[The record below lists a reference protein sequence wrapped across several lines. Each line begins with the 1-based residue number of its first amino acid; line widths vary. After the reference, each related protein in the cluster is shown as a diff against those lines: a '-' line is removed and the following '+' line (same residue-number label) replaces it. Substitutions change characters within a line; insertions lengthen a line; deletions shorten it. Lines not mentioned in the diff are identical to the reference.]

1 VLDTPTIVVRPARP
15 AEYAA
20 VGELSVDAYRHA
32 GVLVDS
38 YAAVLRDVASRARD
52 AELLVATDGE
62 GRLLGTVTVCR
73 PGSRWAEI
81 SQEGE
86 LEFRALAVAPSAT
99 GRGVGRRLVEA
110 VIEIARGEGRHRV
123 VLSVLDS
130 NAVARRLYD
139 RLGFRRLP
147 ERDHRPLPD
156 VLLAAYALDLPT
168 SRTD

>member
-1 VLDTPTIVVRPARP
+1 MLNTSTIVVRPAQP

-20 VGELSVDAYRHA
+20 VGELGVEAYRHA

-38 YAAVLRDVASRARD
+38 YAEVLRDTASRARD
-52 AELLVATDGE
+52 ADLLVATDGE

-73 PGSRWAEI
+73 PDSPWAEV

-99 GRGVGRRLVEA
+99 GRGVGRRLVDA
-110 VIEIARGEGRHRV
+110 VLEIARREGRHRV
-123 VLSVLDS
+123 VLSVLER
-130 NAVARRLYD
+130 NTVARRLYE
-139 RLGFRRLP
+139 RMGFRRLP

-156 VLLAAYALDLPT
+156 VLLAAYAFDIPT
-168 SRTD
+168 SDH